1 MSENK
6 SFIQRAIGD
15 MKEGASEQHRI
26 DRENFA
32 AVKADSK
39 ARFEEA
45 KKPTPDFEEFAQA
58 KGLKAKLQVLLDQAV
73 RNGKEMRQEE
83 RIQYEAMLKEM
94 RENIN
99 NLTVDR

>member
-6 SFIQRAIGD
+6 SFVQRAIDD

-26 DRENFA
+26 DRENYA
-32 AVKADSK
+32 AIKADSK

-58 KGLKAKLQVLLDQAV
+58 KDRHSPFYPDACRDCNHSNRTHLG
-73 RNGKEMRQEE
+73 
-83 RIQYEAMLKEM
+83 
-94 RENIN
+94 N
-99 NLTVDR
+99 NV